1 MMSFLCP
8 WIFAIGFI
16 FTERKREKEFN
27 GCKFGEIYLGLEHY
41 KREKE
46 KSKEREKEKSK
57 ERVIPGKYFRL

>member
-1 MMSFLCP
+1 MDSR
-8 WIFAIGFI
+8 
-16 FTERKREKEFN
+16 TERKRDKEFN